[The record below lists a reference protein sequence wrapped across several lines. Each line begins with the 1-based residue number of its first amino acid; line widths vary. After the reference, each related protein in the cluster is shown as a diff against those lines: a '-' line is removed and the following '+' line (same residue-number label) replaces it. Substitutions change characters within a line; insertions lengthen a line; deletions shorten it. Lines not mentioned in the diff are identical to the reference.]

1 MRSVQVSKP
10 NGSFELVEREIPE
23 PGDRKVRIKIQAC
36 GICNGDSVT
45 KQGIFIIIM
54 LAFDLGLRMYLRI
67 CWGCQK
73 DDRGEVQEASA
84 QDDLDAKQSRL
95 SDFLD

>member
-1 MRSVQVSKP
+1 MRSVRVSKP
-10 NGSFELVEREIPE
+10 NESFELVEREIPE

-54 LAFDLGLRMYLRI
+54 LVFGLGLRMYLRRF
-67 CWGCQK
+67 QK

-84 QDDLDAKQSRL
+84 QDDLDSKQSRL